1 MTFSLKNTNKMLHF
15 TFLGTSSGVPTLT
28 RNVSGLAIL
37 NSKNKDWI
45 LVDAG
50 EGTQHRIQQA
60 KLSLQNLIAIC
71 ISHVHGDHCYGLV
84 GLLASAGMNARTAP
98 LTIIAPK
105 EIQQW
110 IAVTA
115 QLTDLHLPY
124 PLHFIDVN
132 EATQIQQLTDNLSIQ
147 AHPLSHRVPSFAF
160 SMIVQY
166 TQKKL
171 DTQALIQLGVPKGK
185 AWGDLQQG
193 LDIQFNGQTLKAV
206 DFTQLQIQ
214 RAHAIVGGDN
224 DRPELLAQACED
236 AQLLIHESTYTQAAL
251 DKVGSGP
258 MHSSAKMVAE
268 FAQQQ
273 GLSNLILTHFSPR
286 HQDSLGQQAIT
297 EEVREFYQGNFYLAH
312 DFDQFSLNETGQL
325 SKIVASS

>member
-1 MTFSLKNTNKMLHF
+1 MLHF

-28 RNVSGLAIL
+28 RNVSALAIR

-60 KLSLQNLIAIC
+60 KLSLQSLVAIC
-71 ISHVHGDHCYGLV
+71 ITHVHGDHCYGLI
-84 GLLASAGMNARTAP
+84 GLLASAGMNARTTP

-110 IAVTA
+110 IEATA

-124 PLHFIDVN
+124 PLHFIDVSA
-132 EATQIQQLTDNLSIQ
+132 ATQIHQVTDELSIQ
-147 AHPLSHRVPSFAF
+147 AHALSHRVPSFAF
-160 SMIVQY
+160 SVIAQY
-166 TQKKL
+166 THKKL
-171 DTQALIQLGVPKGK
+171 NTQALIQLGVPKGK

-193 LDIQFNGQTLKAV
+193 KDIEFNGNTLKSA
-206 DFTQLQIQ
+206 DYLQTQTQQ
-214 RAHAIVGGDN
+214 VHAIVGGDN
-224 DRPELLAQACED
+224 DQPELLAQACQT
-236 AQLLIHESTYTQAAL
+236 AQLLIHESTYTQTTL
-251 DKVGSGP
+251 DKVGKSP

-273 GLSNLILTHFSPR
+273 HLSNLILTHFSPR
-286 HQDSLGQQAIT
+286 HQDRAGQQAIAD
-297 EEVREFYQGNFYLAH
+297 EVSQFYKGNFHLAN
-312 DFDQFSLNETGQL
+312 DFDQFTLDTTGQL
-325 SKIVASS
+325 NKVNLK

>member
-1 MTFSLKNTNKMLHF
+1 MLHF

-28 RNVSGLAIL
+28 RNVSALAIR

-60 KLSLQNLIAIC
+60 KLSLQSLVAIC
-71 ISHVHGDHCYGLV
+71 ITHVHGDHCYGLV

-105 EIQQW
+105 EIQKW
-110 IAVTA
+110 IEVTA

-124 PLHFIDVN
+124 SLNFIDVDVN
-132 EATQIQQLTDNLSIQ
+132 EATQIHQITDELSIQ

-160 SMIVQY
+160 SIIAQY

-185 AWGDLQQG
+185 AWGDLQQN
-193 LDIQFNGQTLKAV
+193 LDIQFNGQALKAA
-206 DFTQLQIQ
+206 DFIQ
-214 RAHAIVGGDN
+214 THTHRVHAIVGGDN
-224 DRPELLAQACED
+224 DRPELLAQACQD
-236 AQLLIHESTYTQAAL
+236 AQLLIHESTYTQAIL

-258 MHSSAKMVAE
+258 MHSSAKIVAE

-286 HQDSLGQQAIT
+286 HQDNAGQQAIA
-297 EEVREFYQGNFYLAH
+297 EEVRKFYQGNFYLAH
-312 DFDQFSLNETGQL
+312 DFDQFILDAIGQL
-325 SKIVASS
+325 SKVNLK

>member
-1 MTFSLKNTNKMLHF
+1 MKNANNMLHF
-15 TFLGTSSGVPTLT
+15 TFLGTSSGVPTLS
-28 RNVSGLAIL
+28 RNVSALAIR

-60 KLSLQNLIAIC
+60 KLSLQNLVAIC
-71 ISHVHGDHCYGLV
+71 ITHVHGDHCYGLV

-110 IAVTA
+110 IEVTA

-124 PLHFIDVN
+124 PINFIDVN
-132 EATQIQQLTDNLSIQ
+132 EAAQIQQITDELSIQ
-147 AHPLSHRVPSFAF
+147 AHRLSHRVPSFAF
-160 SMIVQY
+160 SIIVQY

-171 DTQALIQLGVPKGK
+171 DTQALIQLGVAKGK
-185 AWGDLQQG
+185 VWGDLQQG
-193 LDIQFNGQTLKAV
+193 LDVQFNEQTLKAT
-206 DFTQLQIQ
+206 DFTQTQTQ
-214 RAHAIVGGDN
+214 RVQAIVGGDN
-224 DRPELLAQACED
+224 DHPELLAQACQD
-236 AQLLIHESTYTQAAL
+236 AQLLIHESTYTQAVL

-258 MHSSAKMVAE
+258 MHSSVKIVAE

-273 GLSNLILTHFSPR
+273 GLINLILTHFSPR
-286 HQDSLGQQAIT
+286 HQDNAGQQAIAD
-297 EEVREFYQGNFYLAH
+297 EVHQYYQGNFYLAD
-312 DFDQFSLNETGQL
+312 DFDQFTLDVTGQL
-325 SKIVASS
+325 SKVKPK

>member
-1 MTFSLKNTNKMLHF
+1 MLHF

-28 RNVSGLAIL
+28 RNVSGLAIR

-60 KLSLQNLIAIC
+60 KLSLQSLIAIC
-71 ISHVHGDHCYGLV
+71 ITHVHGDHCYGLV

-105 EIQQW
+105 KIQQW
-110 IAVTA
+110 IEVTA

-132 EATQIQQLTDNLSIQ
+132 KANQIQQITDELSIQ
-147 AHPLSHRVPSFAF
+147 AHPLSHRVASFAF
-160 SMIVQY
+160 SIISQY
-166 TQKKL
+166 TQKRL

-193 LDIQFNGQTLKAV
+193 LDIQFNRQTLKAV

-224 DRPELLAQACED
+224 DRPELLARACED
-236 AQLLIHESTYTQAAL
+236 AQLLIHESTYTQAIL
-251 DKVGSGP
+251 DKVGPSP

-286 HQDSLGQQAIT
+286 HQDSAGQQAIT
-297 EEVREFYQGNFYLAH
+297 EEVQAFYQGNFYLAH
-312 DFDQFSLNETGQL
+312 DFDQFNLDETGQL
-325 SKIVASS
+325 SKINKSL

>member
-1 MTFSLKNTNKMLHF
+1 MKNSNNMLHF

-28 RNVSGLAIL
+28 RNVSGLAIR

-160 SMIVQY
+160 SIIARY

-171 DTQALIQLGVPKGK
+171 DTQALVQLSVPKGK

-193 LDIQFNGQTLKAV
+193 LDIPFNGQTLKAV

-214 RAHAIVGGDN
+214 SAHAIIGGDN
-224 DRPELLAQACED
+224 DRPELLAQTCQD
-236 AQLLIHESTYTQAAL
+236 AQLLIHESTYTQAVL

-286 HQDSLGQQAIT
+286 HQDSAGQQAIS
-297 EEVREFYQGNFYLAH
+297 EEVRAFYQGNFYLAH
-312 DFDQFSLNETGQL
+312 DFDQFSLDEKGQL
-325 SKIVASS
+325 SKIDKSL

>member
-1 MTFSLKNTNKMLHF
+1 MLHF

-28 RNVSGLAIL
+28 RNVSALAIR

-60 KLSLQNLIAIC
+60 KLSLQNLVAIC
-71 ISHVHGDHCYGLV
+71 ITHVHGDHCYGLV
-84 GLLASAGMNARTAP
+84 GLLASAGMNVRTAP

-110 IAVTA
+110 IEVTA

-124 PLHFIDVN
+124 PLNFINVN
-132 EATQIQQLTDNLSIQ
+132 EAAQILQITDELSIQ

-160 SMIVQY
+160 SIIAQY

-171 DTQALIQLGVPKGK
+171 DSQALIQLGVAKGK
-185 AWGDLQQG
+185 VWGDLQQG
-193 LDIQFNGQTLKAV
+193 LDVQLNEQTLKAA
-206 DFTQLQIQ
+206 DFIQTQTQCV
-214 RAHAIVGGDN
+214 HAIVGGDN
-224 DRPELLAQACED
+224 DSPELLAQACHD
-236 AQLLIHESTYTQAAL
+236 AQLLIHESTYTRAIL

-286 HQDSLGQQAIT
+286 HQDSAGQQVIA
-297 EEVREFYQGNFYLAH
+297 EEVRNFYKGNFYLAH
-312 DFDQFSLNETGQL
+312 DFDQFSLDETGRL
-325 SKIVASS
+325 SKIDKS

>member
-1 MTFSLKNTNKMLHF
+1 MLHF

-28 RNVSGLAIL
+28 RNVSGLAIR

-50 EGTQHRIQQA
+50 EGTQQRIQQA
-60 KLSLQNLIAIC
+60 KLSLQSLVAIC
-71 ISHVHGDHCYGLV
+71 ITHVHGDHCYGLV
-84 GLLASAGMNARTAP
+84 GLLASAGMNARTAA

-110 IAVTA
+110 IEVTA
-115 QLTDLHLPY
+115 QLTELHLPY
-124 PLHFIDVN
+124 PLNFIDVN
-132 EATQIQQLTDNLSIQ
+132 KATQILSLTDELSIQ

-160 SMIVQY
+160 SIIVQY

-171 DTQALIQLGVPKGK
+171 DTQALVQLGVPKGK
-185 AWGDLQQG
+185 AWGDLQHGQ
-193 LDIQFNGQTLKAV
+193 DIQFNQQTLKAT
-206 DFTQLQIQ
+206 DFTQIQ
-214 RAHAIVGGDN
+214 KQRIHAIVGGDN
-224 DRPELLAQACED
+224 DRPELLAQACQD
-236 AQLLIHESTYTQAAL
+236 AQLLIHESTYTQAIL

-286 HQDSLGQQAIT
+286 HQDDAGQQAIA
-297 EEVREFYQGNFYLAH
+297 EEVRKFYQGNFYLAH
-312 DFDQFSLNETGQL
+312 DFDQFSLDETGQL
-325 SKIVASS
+325 SKIEKT

>member
-1 MTFSLKNTNKMLHF
+1 MLHF

-28 RNVSGLAIL
+28 RNVSALAIR

-60 KLSLQNLIAIC
+60 KLSLQNLVAIC
-71 ISHVHGDHCYGLV
+71 ITHVHGDHCYGLV
-84 GLLASAGMNARTAP
+84 GLLASAGMNARTAT

-110 IAVTA
+110 IEVTT

-124 PLHFIDVN
+124 PLNFINVN
-132 EATQIQQLTDNLSIQ
+132 KAAQILQITDELSIQ

-160 SMIVQY
+160 SIIAQY

-171 DTQALIQLGVPKGK
+171 DTQTLIQLGVPKGK
-185 AWGDLQQG
+185 VWGDLQQG
-193 LDIQFNGQTLKAV
+193 LDVQLNEQTLKAV
-206 DFTQLQIQ
+206 DFIQTQTQ
-214 RAHAIVGGDN
+214 RVHAIVGGDN
-224 DRPELLAQACED
+224 DSPELLAQACQD
-236 AQLLIHESTYTQAAL
+236 AQLLIHESTYTQAIL

-268 FAQQQ
+268 FAQKHNL
-273 GLSNLILTHFSPR
+273 GNLILTHFSPR
-286 HQDSLGQQAIT
+286 HQDQIGQKAIAD
-297 EEVREFYQGNFYLAH
+297 EVLQYYQGNFYLAD
-312 DFDQFSLNETGQL
+312 DFDQFSLDMIGQL
-325 SKIVASS
+325 TKIDKS

>member
-1 MTFSLKNTNKMLHF
+1 MLHF

-28 RNVSGLAIL
+28 RNVSGLAIR

-160 SMIVQY
+160 SMIAQY

-236 AQLLIHESTYTQAAL
+236 AQLLIHESTYTQAGL

-286 HQDSLGQQAIT
+286 HQDSAGQQAIA
-297 EEVREFYQGNFYLAH
+297 EEVQAFYQGNFYLAH
-312 DFDQFSLNETGQL
+312 DFDQFSLDETGQL
-325 SKIVASS
+325 SKIDKSL

>member
-1 MTFSLKNTNKMLHF
+1 MKNSNNMLHF

-28 RNVSGLAIL
+28 RNVSALAIR

-60 KLSLQNLIAIC
+60 KLSLQSLVAIC
-71 ISHVHGDHCYGLV
+71 ITHVHGDHCYGLV

-110 IAVTA
+110 IEVTA

-124 PLHFIDVN
+124 PLNFIDVN
-132 EATQIQQLTDNLSIQ
+132 EATQILQLTDELSIQ

-160 SMIVQY
+160 SVIAQY

-171 DTQALIQLGVPKGK
+171 DTHALIQLGVPKGK
-185 AWGDLQQG
+185 VWGDLQQG
-193 LDIQFNGQTLKAV
+193 LDVQFNDQTLNAV
-206 DFTQLQIQ
+206 DFIQIETQ
-214 RAHAIVGGDN
+214 RTHAIVGGDN
-224 DRPELLAQACED
+224 DRPELLAQACQD
-236 AQLLIHESTYTQAAL
+236 AQLLIHESTYTQAIL

-273 GLSNLILTHFSPR
+273 SLSNLILTHFSPR
-286 HQDSLGQQAIT
+286 HQDSAGQQEIA
-297 EEVREFYQGNFYLAH
+297 EEVRKFYQGNFYLAH
-312 DFDQFSLNETGQL
+312 DFDQFSLDESGRL
-325 SKIVASS
+325 LKIDKS

>member
-1 MTFSLKNTNKMLHF
+1 MLHF

-28 RNVSGLAIL
+28 RNVSGLAIR
-37 NSKNKDWI
+37 NSNNKDWI

-60 KLSLQNLIAIC
+60 KLSLQSLIAIC
-71 ISHVHGDHCYGLV
+71 ISHVHGDHCYGLI
-84 GLLASAGMNARTAP
+84 GLLASAGMNARTTP

-110 IAVTA
+110 IEVTA

-124 PLHFIDVN
+124 PLRFIDVN

-147 AHPLSHRVPSFAF
+147 SHSLSHRVPSFAF
-160 SMIVQY
+160 SIISQH
-166 TQKKL
+166 TQKRL

-185 AWGDLQQG
+185 TWGDLQQG

-214 RAHAIVGGDN
+214 RVHAIVGGDN

-236 AQLLIHESTYTQAAL
+236 AQLLIHESTYTQAIL
-251 DKVGSGP
+251 DKVGPSP

-286 HQDSLGQQAIT
+286 HQDSAGQQAIA
-297 EEVREFYQGNFYLAH
+297 EEVTKSYKGNFYLAH
-312 DFDQFSLNETGQL
+312 DFDQFTLDTTGKL
-325 SKIVASS
+325 SKVSAQ

>member
-1 MTFSLKNTNKMLHF
+1 MLHF
-15 TFLGTSSGVPTLT
+15 TFLGTSSGVPTIT
-28 RNVSGLAIL
+28 RNVSALAIR

-60 KLSLQNLIAIC
+60 KLSLQSLVAIC
-71 ISHVHGDHCYGLV
+71 ITHVHGDHCYGLV
-84 GLLASAGMNARTAP
+84 GLLASAGMNARTAA

-110 IAVTA
+110 IEVTA

-124 PLHFIDVN
+124 PLNFIDVN
-132 EATQIQQLTDNLSIQ
+132 EATQILQLTDELSIQ
-147 AHPLSHRVPSFAF
+147 AHLLSHRVPSFAF
-160 SMIVQY
+160 SVIAQY

-171 DTQALIQLGVPKGK
+171 DTHALIQLGVPKGK
-185 AWGDLQQG
+185 VWGDLQQG
-193 LDIQFNGQTLKAV
+193 LDVQFNDQTLNAV
-206 DFTQLQIQ
+206 DFIQIETQ
-214 RAHAIVGGDN
+214 RTHAIVGGDN
-224 DRPELLAQACED
+224 DRPELLAQACQD

-286 HQDSLGQQAIT
+286 HQDSAGQQAIA
-297 EEVREFYQGNFYLAH
+297 EEVSKSYKGNFYLAH
-312 DFDQFSLNETGQL
+312 DFDQFSLDETGQL
-325 SKIVASS
+325 SKIEKS

>member
-1 MTFSLKNTNKMLHF
+1 MLHF

-28 RNVSGLAIL
+28 RNVSALAIR

-60 KLSLQNLIAIC
+60 KLSLQNLVAIC
-71 ISHVHGDHCYGLV
+71 ITHVHGDHCYGLV
-84 GLLASAGMNARTAP
+84 GLLASAGMNSRTAP

-110 IAVTA
+110 IEVTA

-124 PLHFIDVN
+124 PINFIDVN
-132 EATQIQQLTDNLSIQ
+132 EAAQIQQITDELSIQ
-147 AHPLSHRVPSFAF
+147 AHRLSHRVPSFAF
-160 SMIVQY
+160 SIIAQY

-171 DTQALIQLGVPKGK
+171 DTKALIQLGVAKGK

-193 LDIQFNGQTLKAV
+193 LDVQFNEQTLKAA
-206 DFTQLQIQ
+206 DFTQTQTQ
-214 RAHAIVGGDN
+214 RVQAIVGGDN
-224 DRPELLAQACED
+224 DHPELLAQACQD
-236 AQLLIHESTYTQAAL
+236 AQLLIHESTYTQAVL

-258 MHSSAKMVAE
+258 MHSSAKIVAE

-273 GLSNLILTHFSPR
+273 GLINLILTHFSPR
-286 HQDSLGQQAIT
+286 HQDSAGQQAIAD
-297 EEVREFYQGNFYLAH
+297 EVHQYYQGNFYLAG
-312 DFDQFSLNETGQL
+312 DFDQFTLDTTGQL
-325 SKIVASS
+325 SKVNPK

>member
-1 MTFSLKNTNKMLHF
+1 MLHF

-28 RNVSGLAIL
+28 RNVSGLAIR

-60 KLSLQNLIAIC
+60 KLSLQSLIAIC

-84 GLLASAGMNARTAP
+84 GLLASAGMNTRTAP

-110 IAVTA
+110 IEVTA

-147 AHPLSHRVPSFAF
+147 AHPLSHRVASFAF
-160 SMIVQY
+160 SIISQY
-166 TQKKL
+166 TQKRL

-236 AQLLIHESTYTQAAL
+236 AQLLIHESTYTQAIL
-251 DKVGSGP
+251 DKVGPSP

-286 HQDSLGQQAIT
+286 HQDSAGQQAIT
-297 EEVREFYQGNFYLAH
+297 EEVQAFYQGNFYLAH
-312 DFDQFSLNETGQL
+312 DFDQFSLDETGQL
-325 SKIVASS
+325 SKANPK

>member
-1 MTFSLKNTNKMLHF
+1 MLHF

-28 RNVSGLAIL
+28 RNVSGLAIR

-60 KLSLQNLIAIC
+60 KLSLQSLIAIC
-71 ISHVHGDHCYGLV
+71 ITHVHGDHCYGLV

-110 IAVTA
+110 IEVTA

-147 AHPLSHRVPSFAF
+147 AHPLSHRVASFAF
-160 SMIVQY
+160 SIISQY
-166 TQKKL
+166 TQKRL

-214 RAHAIVGGDN
+214 RAHTIVGGDN
-224 DRPELLAQACED
+224 DRPELLTQPCED
-236 AQLLIHESTYTQAAL
+236 AQLLIHESTYTQAIL
-251 DKVGSGP
+251 DKVGPSP
-258 MHSSAKMVAE
+258 MHSSAKIVAE

-286 HQDSLGQQAIT
+286 HQDSAGQQAIA
-297 EEVREFYQGNFYLAH
+297 EEVQAFYQGNFYLAH
-312 DFDQFSLNETGQL
+312 DFDQFNLDETGQL
-325 SKIVASS
+325 SKVNPK

>member
-1 MTFSLKNTNKMLHF
+1 MLHF

-28 RNVSGLAIL
+28 RNVSALAIR

-60 KLSLQNLIAIC
+60 KLSLQSLVAIC
-71 ISHVHGDHCYGLV
+71 ITHVHGDHCYGLV

-110 IAVTA
+110 IDMTA

-124 PLHFIDVN
+124 PLNFIDVN
-132 EATQIQQLTDNLSIQ
+132 KATQIQQITDELSIQ
-147 AHPLSHRVPSFAF
+147 VHRLSHRVPSFAF
-160 SMIVQY
+160 SIIAQY

-171 DTQALIQLGVPKGK
+171 DTQTLIQLGVAKGK
-185 AWGDLQQG
+185 VWGDLQRG
-193 LDIQFNGQTLKAV
+193 LDVQFNEQTLNAV
-206 DFTQLQIQ
+206 DFIQIQMQ

-224 DRPELLAQACED
+224 DRPELLAQACQD
-236 AQLLIHESTYTQAAL
+236 AQLLIHESTYTQAIL

-286 HQDSLGQQAIT
+286 HQDNAGQQAIA
-297 EEVREFYQGNFYLAH
+297 EEIRQFYQGNFFLAH
-312 DFDQFSLNETGQL
+312 DFDQFGLDETGRL
-325 SKIVASS
+325 SKIDKP

>member
-1 MTFSLKNTNKMLHF
+1 MLHF

-28 RNVSGLAIL
+28 RNVSGLAIR

-60 KLSLQNLIAIC
+60 KLSLQNLIAVC
-71 ISHVHGDHCYGLV
+71 ITHVHGDHCYGLV

-98 LTIIAPK
+98 ITIIAPK
-105 EIQQW
+105 EIQKW
-110 IAVTA
+110 FEVTA

-124 PLHFIDVN
+124 QLNFIDVN
-132 EATQIQQLTDNLSIQ
+132 EATQIQPLTDELSIQ

-160 SMIVQY
+160 SII
-166 TQKKL
+166 TQHTQNKL

-193 LDIQFNGQTLKAV
+193 KDIQFNDQILKAS
-206 DFTQLQIQ
+206 DFIQTHIQ
-214 RAHAIVGGDN
+214 RVHAIVGGDN
-224 DRPELLAQACED
+224 DRPELLAQPCQD
-236 AQLLIHESTYTQAAL
+236 AQLLIHESTYTQAVL
-251 DKVGSGP
+251 DKVGQGP

-273 GLSNLILTHFSPR
+273 GLGNIILTHFSPR
-286 HQDSLGQQAIT
+286 HQDSAGQQAIA
-297 EEVREFYQGNFYLAH
+297 EEV
-312 DFDQFSLNETGQL
+312 
-325 SKIVASS
+325 

>member
-1 MTFSLKNTNKMLHF
+1 MKNSNNMLHF

-28 RNVSGLAIL
+28 RNVSALAIR

-60 KLSLQNLIAIC
+60 KLSLQSLVAIC
-71 ISHVHGDHCYGLV
+71 ITHVHGDHCYGLV
-84 GLLASAGMNARTAP
+84 GLLASAGMNARTAA
-98 LTIIAPK
+98 LIIIAPK

-110 IAVTA
+110 IEVTA

-124 PLHFIDVN
+124 PLNFIDVN
-132 EATQIQQLTDNLSIQ
+132 EATQILQLTDELSIQ
-147 AHPLSHRVPSFAF
+147 AYLLSHRVPSFAF
-160 SMIVQY
+160 SIIAQY

-171 DTQALIQLGVPKGK
+171 DTQALIQLGVAKGK
-185 AWGDLQQG
+185 VWGDLQQG
-193 LDIQFNGQTLKAV
+193 LDVQLNEQTLKAA
-206 DFTQLQIQ
+206 DFIQIQTQ

-224 DRPELLAQACED
+224 DRPELLAQACQD

-286 HQDSLGQQAIT
+286 HQDSAGQQAIA
-297 EEVREFYQGNFYLAH
+297 EEVSKTYKGNFYLAH
-312 DFDQFSLNETGQL
+312 DFDQFILDETGQL
-325 SKIVASS
+325 SKIDKSW

>member
-1 MTFSLKNTNKMLHF
+1 MLHF

-28 RNVSGLAIL
+28 RNVSALAIR

-60 KLSLQNLIAIC
+60 KLSLQSLVAIC
-71 ISHVHGDHCYGLV
+71 ITHVHGDHCYGLV

-110 IAVTA
+110 IKATA

-124 PLHFIDVN
+124 PLNFIDVN
-132 EATQIQQLTDNLSIQ
+132 EATQILQITDELSIQ

-160 SMIVQY
+160 SIMAQY

-171 DTQALIQLGVPKGK
+171 DTQALIQLGVAKGK
-185 AWGDLQQG
+185 VWGDLQQG
-193 LDIQFNGQTLKAV
+193 LDVQFNEQTLKAV
-206 DFTQLQIQ
+206 DFIQIQTQ
-214 RAHAIVGGDN
+214 RAHTIVGGDN
-224 DRPELLAQACED
+224 DRPELLAQTCQD
-236 AQLLIHESTYTQAAL
+236 AQLLIHESIYTQAIL

-286 HQDSLGQQAIT
+286 HQDNAGQQAIA
-297 EEVREFYQGNFYLAH
+297 EEVQQFYQGNFYLAH
-312 DFDQFSLNETGQL
+312 DFDQFSLDEAGRL
-325 SKIVASS
+325 SKIDKS

>member
-1 MTFSLKNTNKMLHF
+1 MLHF
-15 TFLGTSSGVPTLT
+15 TFLGTSSAVPTLT
-28 RNVSGLAIL
+28 RNVSALAIR

-60 KLSLQNLIAIC
+60 KLSLQRLVAIC
-71 ISHVHGDHCYGLV
+71 ITHVHGDHCYGLV
-84 GLLASAGMNARTAP
+84 GLLASAGMNARTAA

-110 IAVTA
+110 IEVTA

-124 PLHFIDVN
+124 PLNFIDVN
-132 EATQIQQLTDNLSIQ
+132 EATQILQLTDELSIQ
-147 AHPLSHRVPSFAF
+147 AHLLSHRVPSFAF
-160 SMIVQY
+160 SIIAQY

-171 DTQALIQLGVPKGK
+171 DTHALIQLGVAKGK
-185 AWGDLQQG
+185 VWGDLQQG
-193 LDIQFNGQTLKAV
+193 LDVQLNEQTLKAA
-206 DFTQLQIQ
+206 DFIQIQTQ

-224 DRPELLAQACED
+224 DRPELLAQACQD
-236 AQLLIHESTYTQAAL
+236 AQLLIHESTYTQAIL

-286 HQDSLGQQAIT
+286 HQDSAGQQAIA
-297 EEVREFYQGNFYLAH
+297 EEVSKTYKGNFYLAH
-312 DFDQFSLNETGQL
+312 DFDQFSLDETGQL
-325 SKIVASS
+325 SKIDKSW

>member
-1 MTFSLKNTNKMLHF
+1 MKNSNNMLHF

-28 RNVSGLAIL
+28 RNVSGLAIR

-50 EGTQHRIQQA
+50 EGTQQRIQQA
-60 KLSLQNLIAIC
+60 KLSLQSLVAIC
-71 ISHVHGDHCYGLV
+71 ITHVHGDHCYGLV
-84 GLLASAGMNARTAP
+84 GLLASAGMNARTAA

-110 IAVTA
+110 IEVTA
-115 QLTDLHLPY
+115 QLTELHLPY
-124 PLHFIDVN
+124 PLNFIDVN
-132 EATQIQQLTDNLSIQ
+132 KATQILSLTDELSIQ

-160 SMIVQY
+160 SIIVQY

-171 DTQALIQLGVPKGK
+171 DTQALVQLGVPKGK
-185 AWGDLQQG
+185 AWGDLQHGQ
-193 LDIQFNGQTLKAV
+193 DIQFNQQTLKAT
-206 DFTQLQIQ
+206 DFTQIQ
-214 RAHAIVGGDN
+214 KQRIHAIVGGDN
-224 DRPELLAQACED
+224 DRPELLAQACQD
-236 AQLLIHESTYTQAAL
+236 AQLLIHESTYTQAIL

-286 HQDSLGQQAIT
+286 HQDDAGQQAIA
-297 EEVREFYQGNFYLAH
+297 EEVRKFYQGNFYLAH
-312 DFDQFSLNETGQL
+312 DFDQFSLDETGQL
-325 SKIVASS
+325 SKIEKT

>member
-1 MTFSLKNTNKMLHF
+1 MINSNNMLHF

-28 RNVSGLAIL
+28 RNVSGLAIR

-50 EGTQHRIQQA
+50 EATQHRIQQA
-60 KLSLQNLIAIC
+60 KLSLQSLVAIC
-71 ISHVHGDHCYGLV
+71 ITHVHGDHCYGLV

-110 IAVTA
+110 IEVTA

-124 PLHFIDVN
+124 PLNFIDVN
-132 EATQIQQLTDNLSIQ
+132 EATQILSLTDELSIQ

-160 SMIVQY
+160 SIIAQY

-171 DTQALIQLGVPKGK
+171 DTQALVQLGVPKGK
-185 AWGDLQQG
+185 AWGDLQHGQ
-193 LDIQFNGQTLKAV
+193 DIQFSQQTLKAT
-206 DFTQLQIQ
+206 DFTQIQ
-214 RAHAIVGGDN
+214 TQRIHAIVGGDN
-224 DRPELLAQACED
+224 DRLELLEKACQD
-236 AQLLIHESTYTQAAL
+236 AQLLIHESTYTQAIL

-273 GLSNLILTHFSPR
+273 GPSNLILTHFSPR
-286 HQDSLGQQAIT
+286 HQDDAGQQAIA
-297 EEVREFYQGNFYLAH
+297 EEVRKFYQGNFYLAH
-312 DFDQFSLNETGQL
+312 DFDQFSLDDTGQL
-325 SKIVASS
+325 TKIEKT

>member
-1 MTFSLKNTNKMLHF
+1 MLHF

-28 RNVSGLAIL
+28 RNVSALVVR

-60 KLSLQNLIAIC
+60 KLSLQNLVAIC
-71 ISHVHGDHCYGLV
+71 ITHVHGDHCYGLI

-110 IAVTA
+110 IEITA

-193 LDIQFNGQTLKAV
+193 QDIQFNEQILTAT
-206 DFTQLQIQ
+206 DFIQIQMQ

-297 EEVREFYQGNFYLAH
+297 EEIREFYQGNFYLAH

-325 SKIVASS
+325 LKIDKS

>member
-1 MTFSLKNTNKMLHF
+1 MLHF

-28 RNVSGLAIL
+28 RNVSGLAIR

-160 SMIVQY
+160 SMIAQY

-286 HQDSLGQQAIT
+286 HQDNAGQQAIA
-297 EEVREFYQGNFYLAH
+297 EEVQAFYQGNFYLAH
-312 DFDQFSLNETGQL
+312 DFDQFSLDETGQL
-325 SKIVASS
+325 SKIDKS

>member
-1 MTFSLKNTNKMLHF
+1 MLHF

-28 RNVSGLAIL
+28 RNVSALAIR

-60 KLSLQNLIAIC
+60 KLSLQNLVAIC
-71 ISHVHGDHCYGLV
+71 ITHVHGDHCYGLV
-84 GLLASAGMNARTAP
+84 GLLASAGMNSRTAP

-110 IAVTA
+110 IEVTA

-124 PLHFIDVN
+124 PINFIDVN
-132 EATQIQQLTDNLSIQ
+132 EATQVQQITDELSIQ
-147 AHPLSHRVPSFAF
+147 AHRLSHRVPSFAF
-160 SMIVQY
+160 SIIAQY

-171 DTQALIQLGVPKGK
+171 DTKALIQLGVAKGK

-193 LDIQFNGQTLKAV
+193 LDVQFNEQTLKAA
-206 DFTQLQIQ
+206 DFTQTQTQ
-214 RAHAIVGGDN
+214 RVQAIVGGDN
-224 DRPELLAQACED
+224 DHPELLAQACQD
-236 AQLLIHESTYTQAAL
+236 AQLLIHESTYTQAVL

-258 MHSSAKMVAE
+258 MHSSAKIVAE

-273 GLSNLILTHFSPR
+273 GLINLILTHFSPR
-286 HQDSLGQQAIT
+286 HQDSAGQQAIAD
-297 EEVREFYQGNFYLAH
+297 EVHQYYQGNFYLAG
-312 DFDQFSLNETGQL
+312 DFDQFTLDTTGQL
-325 SKIVASS
+325 SKVNPK

>member
-1 MTFSLKNTNKMLHF
+1 MLHF

-28 RNVSGLAIL
+28 RNVSGLAIR

-60 KLSLQNLIAIC
+60 KLSLQSLIAIC
-71 ISHVHGDHCYGLV
+71 ISHVHGDHCYGLI
-84 GLLASAGMNARTAP
+84 GLLASAGMNARTTP

-110 IAVTA
+110 IEVTA

-147 AHPLSHRVPSFAF
+147 AHPLSHRVASFAF
-160 SMIVQY
+160 SIISQY
-166 TQKKL
+166 TQKRL
-171 DTQALIQLGVPKGK
+171 DTQALIQLGVPKGR

-236 AQLLIHESTYTQAAL
+236 AQLLIHESTYTQAIL
-251 DKVGSGP
+251 DKVGPNP
-258 MHSSAKMVAE
+258 MHSSAKIVAE

-286 HQDSLGQQAIT
+286 HQDSAGQQAIT
-297 EEVREFYQGNFYLAH
+297 EEVQAFYQGNFYLAH
-312 DFDQFSLNETGQL
+312 DFDQFSLDETGQL
-325 SKIVASS
+325 SKVNPK

>member
-1 MTFSLKNTNKMLHF
+1 MTFSLNNTNKMLHF
-15 TFLGTSSGVPTLT
+15 TFLGTSSGVPTLA
-28 RNVSGLAIL
+28 RNVSALAIR

-50 EGTQHRIQQA
+50 EGTQHRIQQT

-71 ISHVHGDHCYGLV
+71 ITHVHGDHCYGLV
-84 GLLASAGMNARTAP
+84 GLLASAGMNARTTA

-110 IAVTA
+110 IEVTA

-124 PLHFIDVN
+124 LLNFIDVN
-132 EATQIQQLTDNLSIQ
+132 EATQILQITDELSIQ
-147 AHPLSHRVPSFAF
+147 AHQLSHRVPSFAF
-160 SMIVQY
+160 SIIAQHIH
-166 TQKKL
+166 KKL

-193 LDIQFNGQTLKAV
+193 LDIEFNGENLKAA
-206 DFTQLQIQ
+206 DFIQTQTQ
-214 RAHAIVGGDN
+214 RVHAIVGGDN
-224 DRPELLAQACED
+224 DRPKLLAQACQD
-236 AQLLIHESTYTQAAL
+236 AQLLIHESTYTQVIL

-273 GLSNLILTHFSPR
+273 SLSNLILTHFSPR
-286 HQDSLGQQAIT
+286 HQDQIGQRAMQMKSTNIIKATFI
-297 EEVREFYQGNFYLAH
+297 
-312 DFDQFSLNETGQL
+312 
-325 SKIVASS
+325 

>member
-1 MTFSLKNTNKMLHF
+1 MKNSNNMLHF

-28 RNVSGLAIL
+28 RNVSALAIR

-60 KLSLQNLIAIC
+60 KLSLQSLVAIC
-71 ISHVHGDHCYGLV
+71 ITHVHGDHCYGLV

-110 IAVTA
+110 IEATA

-124 PLHFIDVN
+124 SLNFIDVN
-132 EATQIQQLTDNLSIQ
+132 QAAQILHITDELSIQ

-160 SMIVQY
+160 SIIAQY

-185 AWGDLQQG
+185 VWGDLQQG
-193 LDIQFNGQTLKAV
+193 LDVQFNEQTLKAV
-206 DFTQLQIQ
+206 DFIQIQMQ

-224 DRPELLAQACED
+224 DRPELLAQACQD

-286 HQDSLGQQAIT
+286 HQDNAGQQAIA
-297 EEVREFYQGNFYLAH
+297 EEVRQFYQGNFFLAH
-312 DFDQFSLNETGQL
+312 DFDQFSLDETGQL
-325 SKIVASS
+325 SKIDKP

>member
-28 RNVSGLAIL
+28 RNVSGLAIR

-160 SMIVQY
+160 SMIMQY

-193 LDIQFNGQTLKAV
+193 LDIQFNGQTLKAA

-286 HQDSLGQQAIT
+286 HQDNAGQQAIA
-297 EEVREFYQGNFYLAH
+297 EEVQVFYQGNSYLAH
-312 DFDQFSLNETGQL
+312 DFDQFSLDETGQL
-325 SKIVASS
+325 SKIDKS